1 MPKNPKKSRAVVGP
15 VLARSGTGT
24 PRLCLITV
32 CEWEWGCYSE
42 CVPGLLK
49 HLPRI
54 EARAAV
60 LSLGTGIVLLGIK
73 FAAYFLTGSTAIFA
87 DALEGIVNVTA
98 SAFAMY
104 ALVLAHRPADPEHPY
119 GHGKIEFF
127 SAGLEGGMILL
138 AAVVG
143 VSKAIDT
150 LIRHQKLLTTQLGT
164 GLLLM
169 TIALITNALVGG
181 YLVRA
186 GRKQSSLTL
195 EADGWHLISDAIT
208 SAAALVALLL
218 VWGSGWWPADPM
230 IAIAV
235 SFYIALT
242 GIRLIRRSAAGLMDE
257 QDAADNA
264 AIRTILD
271 AHVGP
276 AGIPPHICSYH
287 KLRHRHSGRY
297 HWIDFHVVLPGGLD
311 IETGHRSAS
320 VIENEI
326 EQALGEGNATAH
338 IEPCPTAECPNCE
351 NARSIHHS
359 AIVNGEIAT

>member
-1 MPKNPKKSRAVVGP
+1 MLGV
-15 VLARSGTGT
+15 
-24 PRLCLITV
+24 
-32 CEWEWGCYSE
+32 
-42 CVPGLLK
+42 LK

-54 EARAAV
+54 EARAAI
-60 LSLGTGIVLLGIK
+60 LSLTTGVLLLGIK
-73 FAAYFLTGSTAIFA
+73 FSAYFLTGSTAIFA

-138 AAVVG
+138 AAVLA
-143 VSKAIDT
+143 VSKAIES
-150 LIRHQKLLTTQLGT
+150 LIRHQTLVFRELGA

-169 TIALITNALVGG
+169 TAALLSNALVGL
-181 YLVRA
+181 YLVRT
-186 GRKQSSLTL
+186 GKKQSSMTL

-208 SAAALVALLL
+208 SAAALAALLL
-218 VWGSGWWPADPM
+218 VWMSGWRPADPL

-242 GIRLIRRSAAGLMDE
+242 GIRLMRRSAAGLMDE
-257 QDAADNA
+257 QDASDNA

-276 AGIPPHICSYH
+276 DGTGPPICSYH

-297 HWIDFHVVLPGGLD
+297 HWVDFHLVLPGGLD
-311 IETGHRSAS
+311 IEAGHQTAS
-320 VIENEI
+320 VIEGEI
-326 EQALGEGNATAH
+326 EKALGEGDATAH
-338 IEPCPTAECPNCE
+338 VEPCKMVECGNC
-351 NARSIHHS
+351 R
-359 AIVNGEIAT
+359 VRRVRATD

>member
-1 MPKNPKKSRAVVGP
+1 
-15 VLARSGTGT
+15 L
-24 PRLCLITV
+24 
-32 CEWEWGCYSE
+32 
-42 CVPGLLK
+42 PGAFK

-60 LSLGTGIVLLGIK
+60 LSLGTGVLLLGIK

-98 SAFAMY
+98 AAFAMY

-138 AAVVG
+138 AAIVG
-143 VSKAIDT
+143 VIKAIDT
-150 LIRHQKLLTTQLGT
+150 LIRHQTLAIDELST

-169 TIALITNALVGG
+169 TTALISNALVGL
-181 YLVRA
+181 YLIRI
-186 GRKQSSLTL
+186 GRKQSSMTL
-195 EADGWHLISDAIT
+195 EADGWHLLSDAIT
-208 SAAALVALLL
+208 SAAALAALLL
-218 VWGSGWWPADPM
+218 VWASGWAPADPL

-242 GIRLIRRSAAGLMDE
+242 GIRLMRRSAAGLMDE

-264 AIRTILD
+264 AICKILD
-271 AHVGP
+271 AHMGP
-276 AGIPPHICSYH
+276 SGIEPHICSYH

-297 HWIDFHVVLPGGLD
+297 HWVDFHLELPGKID
-311 IETGHRSAS
+311 IETGHHTAS
-320 VIENEI
+320 IIEGEI
-326 EQALGEGNATAH
+326 ERALGEGDATAH
-338 IEPCPTAECPNCE
+338 IEPCKTSDCINCERVQAANLSIEPTA
-351 NARSIHHS
+351 
-359 AIVNGEIAT
+359 